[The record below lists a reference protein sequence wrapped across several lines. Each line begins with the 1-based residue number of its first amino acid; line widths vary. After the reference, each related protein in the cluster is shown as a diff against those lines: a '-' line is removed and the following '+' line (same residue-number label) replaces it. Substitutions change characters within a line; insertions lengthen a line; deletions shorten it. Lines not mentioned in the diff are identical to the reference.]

1 MDLRHLRYF
10 QAVAEDLSYARAARR
25 LRIAQPALSR
35 AIKELEHDLG
45 AGVLE
50 RSRHFVR
57 LTPAGAVLLQET
69 ALLLD
74 GWEEAL
80 RRVRRTA
87 SGEEG
92 ELRLGY
98 IGPPTQPFL
107 GRLLHEYRRRYPLV
121 SLHLEERT
129 PERVW
134 EMVAKG
140 RLTAGLTRPV
150 PSHTALGLRTLVLRE
165 ERLGVVLRPDHPLAT
180 RRSLP
185 WKSLAGEPLIVLARR
200 EGASLHDAILAACR
214 NAGFMPR
221 LARTPSVIGTV
232 LSYTEGGAG
241 LGIVTDSVL
250 PPGTTLRFVPLT
262 SAQTV
267 PLVLVWQEDLDPP
280 PLQRF
285 RGLLEDWK
293 TTRQLWPGRPD

>member
-10 QAVAEDLSYARAARR
+10 QAVAEDLNYARAARR

-45 AGVLE
+45 AEVLE

-107 GRLLHEYRRRYPLV
+107 GRLLHDYRRRYPLV

-150 PSHTALGLRTLVLRE
+150 PSHTSLGLQTLTLRE

-250 PPGTTLRFVPLT
+250 PPGTPLRFVPLT
-262 SAQTV
+262 PAQTV

-285 RGLLEDWK
+285 RGLLADWK